1 MIFFLL
7 LFALLSIAMAD
18 DWKNGLTL
26 DQLDIIKTLPIKNK
40 YSTYYLFVDR
50 RIRGVGAHADVQS
63 VRRCFRAQH
72 RQMGSYCGKT
82 RLRAFREGSK
92 LGGFSIST
100 GFAGKVDGKNGGE
113 RWSFSFVVNF

>member
-92 LGGFSIST
+92 FGGFSIST
-100 GFAGKVDGKNGGE
+100 GFAGKVFGE
-113 RWSFSFVVNF
+113 DSYRPSQARSPVL

>member
-26 DQLDIIKTLPIKNK
+26 EQLEIIKTLPIKNK

-63 VRRCFRAQH
+63 VRTCPLESVIVLF
-72 RQMGSYCGKT
+72 GPGY
-82 RLRAFREGSK
+82 
-92 LGGFSIST
+92 
-100 GFAGKVDGKNGGE
+100 NGRNHYDFGH
-113 RWSFSFVVNF
+113 